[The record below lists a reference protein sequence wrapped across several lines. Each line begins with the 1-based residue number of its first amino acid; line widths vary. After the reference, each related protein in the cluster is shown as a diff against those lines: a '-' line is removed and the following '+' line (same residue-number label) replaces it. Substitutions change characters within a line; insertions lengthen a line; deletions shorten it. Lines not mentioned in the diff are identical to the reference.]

1 MCCVDVYPVYTFDV
15 EVSGVVVFDKGVP
28 FGMPHAPSGVMSAF
42 PSLSDA
48 LPPDSG
54 SHFRRLDQS
63 ERM

>member
-1 MCCVDVYPVYTFDV
+1 MCCVDVYLVYTFNV
-15 EVSGVVVFDKGVP
+15 GVSSAVVFDKGVSIWVQ
-28 FGMPHAPSGVMSAF
+28 HVPSGAMCAF

-48 LPPDSG
+48 LPLDSG